1 MDEYPRPPDG
11 GGELIPYRTPAWQR
25 AATLL
30 LVTALALTFLWQV
43 RTVLPPF
50 LIAFFL
56 ASLLD
61 PVVNNL
67 QRRGISRARAVL
79 AIYLMV
85 FLWVT
90 LALIVVIPPA
100 MDQVSQL
107 TRNADTYKTNL
118 QLQSDA
124 WYEQNQKLLN
134 GIGIKK
140 NPLTDR
146 AGPVLQTAA
155 SFLGTLQ
162 ASALALT
169 GQVLWLILIPLTL
182 YFLLMEYPAL
192 RAKILS
198 LFPVRHQAH
207 LDKITEEIV
216 EIFSTY
222 FRSLAKVCVLYGL
235 AAVVIFF
242 LLGVKYS
249 LFLGIAA
256 GVLYAVPYVGPL
268 VTMASAAVI
277 SLMMQP
283 VVLVPTSITLSPAVH
298 AVIVVLAFLVMHFT
312 FDYGITPRVVGGSVG
327 LHPVV
332 NIFALMCGATLFGVW
347 GMLLAVPVAASVQMM
362 LIYFFPKLG
371 QKASSVAVA
380 ALTAPT
386 PDEAAV
392 H

>member
-1 MDEYPRPPDG
+1 MV
-11 GGELIPYRTPAWQR
+11 PYRTPAWQR
-25 AATLL
+25 AVTLL
-30 LVTALALTFLWQV
+30 LTAALALTFFWQV
-43 RTVLPPF
+43 RSVLPPF

-56 ASLLD
+56 AALLD

-67 QRRGISRARAVL
+67 QRRGLSRGRAVL
-79 AIYLMV
+79 GIYLMV
-85 FLWVT
+85 FLWVV

-100 MDQVSQL
+100 MEQVSQL
-107 TRNADTYKTNL
+107 TRNADTYGTNL
-118 QLQSDA
+118 KLQSDS
-124 WYEQNQKLLN
+124 WYQQNQKLLN

-155 SFLGTLQ
+155 AFLGTLQ

-192 RAKILS
+192 RTKLLS
-198 LFPVRHQAH
+198 LFPARHQAH
-207 LDKITEEIV
+207 LDQISEEIV

-222 FRSLAKVCVLYGL
+222 FRSLAKVCVLYGI
-235 AAVVIFF
+235 AAVIIFF

-268 VTMASAAVI
+268 ITMASAAVI

-283 VVLVPTSITLSPAVH
+283 VVLVPTSITLSPTVH
-298 AVIVVLAFLVMHFT
+298 AVIVVVAFLVMHFT

-347 GMLLAVPVAASVQMM
+347 GMLLAVPVAASIQMM
-362 LIYFFPKLG
+362 LVYFFPKLG
-371 QKASSVAVA
+371 QKPPSVSIA
-380 ALTAPT
+380 ALTAPA

-392 H
+392 R